1 MHPDDP
7 SLSVGLTVLCAT
19 SQATACMSVRT
30 LNRANIEHASGDL
43 HNRGSLAR
51 QTRPKCGASVTVS
64 GHSSGKVRR
73 SRRGVNDAVDAHN
86 AAGCFSEPAWPRRRP
101 GSQPNNPRPI
111 APRTDGSWPVKSATP
126 SRASWSLG
134 WLRSSQWGDRCGQR
148 RINLVQEPG
157 APDGPAMGR
166 GRPWPSPSCRLLG
179 SPAHASRARDPP
191 RRPLAASSAASPG
204 WRRRQQA
211 KFATLSHPTAQRR
224 RWYHGV

>member
-1 MHPDDP
+1 MRRSSQPRFACSPDAAEVWRERHRVGSQLWESP
-7 SLSVGLTVLCAT
+7 PEPEGRERRGRSVQRRWLFFGA
-19 SQATACMSVRT
+19 
-30 LNRANIEHASGDL
+30 
-43 HNRGSLAR
+43 SLASP
-51 QTRPKCGASVTVS
+51 Q
-64 GHSSGKVRR
+64 
-73 SRRGVNDAVDAHN
+73 
-86 AAGCFSEPAWPRRRP
+86 PRLLGQQRAC
-101 GSQPNNPRPI
+101 S
-111 APRTDGSWPVKSATP
+111 PRTDRYWSVKPAVP
-126 SRASWSLG
+126 SRASRSLG
-134 WLRSSQWGDRCGQR
+134 WLRSTQWDDRCGQR